1 MSDEILDELIALGAS
16 SRTIIAVATLIA
28 EAKVTKDR
36 RHRDAER
43 KRLSRDATLRSKQPR
58 VRGHPRMS
66 QDVTGP
72 PPVDTTPPKKQDSK
86 RNLAMPIDFALTDS
100 DVRFAADRG
109 FDEQRIKFEYQRFCD
124 HATANGRRQADWH
137 AAWRTWVTSPY
148 QRTNGNGSANG
159 RHVETPKRRTVLD
172 VAREFTEHLD
182 ARQRDRRERESQAN
196 LDLNP
201 QPDGRVPKG

>member
-1 MSDEILDELIALGAS
+1 MSDEILDELVALGAS
-16 SRTIIAVATLIA
+16 SRTIIAVATMIA
-28 EAKVTKDR
+28 EAKITKDR

-43 KRLSRDATLRSKQPR
+43 KRLSRDATLRSAQPR
-58 VRGHPRMS
+58 VRGRPRMS

-86 RNLAMPIDFALTDS
+86 RNLAMPIDFALTNS
-100 DVRFAADRG
+100 DVKFAADRG
-109 FDEQRIKFEYQRFCD
+109 FDEPRIKFEYQRFCD

-148 QRTNGNGSANG
+148 TRGNGAVNG

-172 VAREFTEHLD
+172 VAREFSAHLKS
-182 ARQRDRRERESQAN
+182 QRE
-196 LDLNP
+196 LDLESGEGRADIELDRE
-201 QPDGRVPKG
+201 PDGSVPKG